1 MIEKLRS
8 FGRKII
14 PKPLFR
20 AGQPVYHWLLAY
32 AAALWYGFP
41 SRKLTVIGVTGT
53 NGKSTV
59 VELLHAILTE
69 AGESVASM
77 SSIRFKINNKE
88 ETNELKMTM
97 PGRFQMQKFLNDAM
111 AAGCKYVVLEVT
123 SEGIKQFRNKGIKFF
138 LAVLTNVTPEHIE
151 SHGSF
156 EEYRAAKAKLFYN
169 TPNHIVNGEDAN
181 IDYFVKIPAKNRI
194 VYTKKDFP
202 AGWHSTLLGD
212 FNKENIVAA
221 YHASRFLGTN
231 PEKIKLAIEKFE
243 GTPGRLEFIRREPFA
258 VVVDYA
264 HTPDAL
270 RKIYQTLRNYQL
282 PTTQASLSEAGRAN
296 YKLICVLGAA
306 GGGRDKWKRPKMGKI
321 AAEFCDE
328 IILTNEDPYDENPL
342 TILKDVESGFSQ
354 IQNSQHKILNK
365 YEARRVNYKL
375 IVDRREAIRAAISQA
390 QPSDV
395 VVITGKGCEPWLMGP
410 NGTKIP
416 WDDRKTARDILRQA
430 F

>member
-32 AAALWYGFP
+32 AAALWYRFP

-296 YKLICVLGAA
+296 
-306 GGGRDKWKRPKMGKI
+306 
-321 AAEFCDE
+321 
-328 IILTNEDPYDENPL
+328 
-342 TILKDVESGFSQ
+342 
-354 IQNSQHKILNK
+354 
-365 YEARRVNYKL
+365 
-375 IVDRREAIRAAISQA
+375 
-390 QPSDV
+390 
-395 VVITGKGCEPWLMGP
+395 
-410 NGTKIP
+410 
-416 WDDRKTARDILRQA
+416 
-430 F
+430 

>member
-32 AAALWYGFP
+32 AAALWYRFP

-243 GTPGRLEFIRREPFA
+243 GTPGRLEFIRREPCA

>member
-32 AAALWYGFP
+32 AATLWYGFP

-156 EEYRAAKAKLFYN
+156 EEYRGAKAKLFYN

-221 YHASRFLGTN
+221 YHASRFLGIN

-282 PTTQASLSEAGRAN
+282 PTTKASLSEAGRAN

-306 GGGRDKWKRPKMGKI
+306 GGGRDKWKRPEMGKI

-328 IILTNEDPYDENPL
+328 IILTNEDPYNENPL

-365 YEARRVNYKL
+365 YEARRVNCKL